1 MQHKTFYGPIK
12 ILSFVVLL
20 GMATA
25 IVYAFSISVLYWT
38 GIGV

>member
-1 MQHKTFYGPIK
+1 MEPKRLFGPIK

-20 GMATA
+20 LMGVA
-25 IVYAFSISVLYWT
+25 IIYAFAIGITYWT

>member
-12 ILSFVVLL
+12 ILSFLVLT
-20 GMATA
+20 GMAAA
-25 IVYAFSISVLYWT
+25 IFYAFSISVLYWA